1 MLIHHTCYKCKR
13 RFELDPAFVG
23 FELSKLKKK
32 KPNHYQAV
40 CPACRAVNK
49 VSVKEMQIELDGADE
64 EIQAMI
70 AEYEQNKAKARAEK
84 QKKTKSRAAVET
96 KRSQKKQ

>member
-1 MLIHHTCYKCKR
+1 MIHHTCFKCKR

-32 KPNHYQAV
+32 NPHHYQAV

-49 VSVKEMQIELDGADE
+49 VSVKEMQAELDDAADE
-64 EIQAMI
+64 IQKMI
-70 AEYEQNKAKARAEK
+70 ADHEENKAKAKAETQAK
-84 QKKTKSRAAVET
+84 KGQKKRKARPKA
-96 KRSQKKQ
+96 K